1 VDNGKKNKRDN
12 SLLIKKYKNEPKVE
26 VIGSKLYKKHLGSV
40 YTFTYNGFPVSI
52 KFDGTVQKYPKS
64 IAKVLERKLNEIA
77 ESNARKEINTEVFM

>member
-1 VDNGKKNKRDN
+1 MKQKRDN
-12 SLLIKKYKNEPKVE
+12 SALIKKYKSEPKVG
-26 VIGSKLYKKHLGSV
+26 VLGSTMFKTTGGDRL
-40 YTFTYNGFPVSI
+40 TFTYNGFPVSI